1 MIKNYLKIAIR
12 QLRKHKLYAAIKI
25 GGFSFGIAACLLIAL
40 YIKFE
45 LSYDRSYP
53 DGDRIYRVVQYYTGN
68 GKLQQGLSFPAPTGK
83 VIKADFPEVEKSGR
97 LMTSPLFWG
106 AGSNELRRG
115 DQVQNTFEEGFGYVD
130 QDVLDILQLP
140 MVYGSNKNALAA
152 PRSMLI
158 SKRKADKYFPGQN
171 PVGKVMYLND
181 DKTQP
186 YTVGGVMQNIPQNSH
201 LRSLDFLLTLTGKE
215 LWQGEQTQW
224 GAWNYTSYIK
234 LRQGTDP
241 KQFGK
246 KLTTDLLHNYIIP
259 DMKRGGNVGA
269 EKMEKQMWLELQPV
283 ADINLKSYNIGDFTT
298 YGDIRFI
305 WLFGAVAIFI
315 LTIACINFINL
326 STARSA
332 NRAKEVGLRKVVGSQ
347 RSSLISQ
354 FLTESLIYSII
365 SFIAGVIIAWLLL
378 PYFNT
383 LSARELTVPWFSW
396 WFLPS
401 LLLSAVIVGV
411 VAGLYPAFYLSSF
424 NPVQVLKGSI
434 SSGSKSSGLR
444 NGLVVFQFAVSVILI
459 ISTIVISNQMQF
471 ILNCKVGFDKDQVLL
486 VQGTNTLS
494 DNNVKA
500 LKNELSKL
508 SIVKSVSISD
518 YLPITGTKRNGNT
531 FFLEGRNKVDRGV
544 GAQFWQIDDTYLKTL
559 GIKLLAGRNFSYAT
573 ISTDEKA
580 VIINQSMAKKL
591 NMKNP
596 VGKRITNGDT
606 FTIIGLVEDFN
617 YDSMRD
623 EVGPLALHFGLSTSV
638 VSVKIAGSNA
648 KNAIEEITKTWKS
661 FSPDQP
667 IRFSFMDEQ
676 FANMYADVQRTSHIF
691 TTFSVLA
698 IVIACLG
705 LFALSTFMAEQRRR
719 EIGIRKVLGA
729 SIQSITTMLSFSFV
743 KLVIIAIIIAS
754 PIAWWGMNR
763 WLQDFAYRAPID
775 WWIFMLAACLA
786 ILVAIL
792 TVAFQ
797 SVKAAMMNPVKSL
810 KSE

>member
-1 MIKNYLKIAIR
+1 MIKNYFKIALR
-12 QLRKHKLYAAIKI
+12 QLRKHKLYTAIKI

-45 LSYDRSYP
+45 LSYDRTYP

-68 GKLQQGLSFPAPTGK
+68 GKLQQGLSFPAPTWK
-83 VIKADFPEVEKSGR
+83 VIKTDFPEVEKSGR

-106 AGSNELRRG
+106 AGSNELRRSN
-115 DQVQNTFEEGFGYVD
+115 QVQNTFEEGFAYTD
-130 QDVLDILQLP
+130 QETLDILQLP
-140 MVYGSNKNALAA
+140 MVYGSSKNALAA

-186 YTVGGVMQNIPQNSH
+186 YTVGGVMENIPQNSH
-201 LRSLDFLLTLTGKE
+201 LRSLDFFLTLTDKE
-215 LWQGEQTQW
+215 LWHGEQTQW
-224 GAWNYTSYIK
+224 SAWNYTSYVK
-234 LRQGTDP
+234 LRLGTDP
-241 KQFGK
+241 KEFGK
-246 KLTTDLLHNYIIP
+246 KLTADLLHNYIIP
-259 DMKRGGNVGA
+259 DMKRGGNVNV
-269 EKMEKQMWLELQPV
+269 EEMEKQMWLELQPV

-305 WLFGAVAIFI
+305 WLFGAVALFI

-347 RSSLISQ
+347 RGSLINQ
-354 FLTESLIYSII
+354 FLIESLIYSVI
-365 SFIAGVIIAWLLL
+365 SFIIGIIIAQLLL

-383 LSARELTVPWFSW
+383 LASRELTMPWLSW
-396 WFLPS
+396 WFVPTI
-401 LLLSAVIVGV
+401 LLSSVIVGIA
-411 VAGLYPAFYLSSF
+411 AGLYPAFYLSGF
-424 NPVQVLKGSI
+424 KPVQVLKGSI

-444 NGLVVFQFAVSVILI
+444 NGLVVFQFAISVVLI
-459 ISTIVISNQMQF
+459 ISTIVIYNQMQF
-471 ILNCKVGFDKDQVLL
+471 ILNRKVGFDKDQVLL

-494 DNNVKA
+494 DDNVKA

-531 FFLEGRNKVDRGV
+531 FYLEGRNKVDPGV
-544 GAQFWQIDDTYLKTL
+544 GGQFWQIDDTYLKTL

-573 ISTDEKA
+573 INTDEKA

-591 NMKNP
+591 NLKNP
-596 VGKRITNGDT
+596 IGKRISNGDT
-606 FTIIGLVEDFN
+606 FTIIGLIEDFN

-623 EVGPLALHFGLSTSV
+623 EVNPLVLHFGLSTSI

-648 KNAIEEITKTWKS
+648 KNAVEEITRTWKS

-705 LFALSTFMAEQRRR
+705 LFALSAFMAEQRRK

-729 SIQSITTMLSFSFV
+729 SIQGITAMLSYGFI
-743 KLVIIAIIIAS
+743 KLVIIAIVIAS
-754 PIAWWGMNR
+754 PIAWWGMNK

-775 WWIFMLAACLA
+775 WWIFALAAFLA
-786 ILVAIL
+786 IIVAIL